1 MKLKRKKIDLK
12 ERTLKGIIDN
22 PNEQKIR
29 DFTNYINLKMKEAN
43 YLITHKIENLDTKEL
58 YNRLKTF
65 FDIYVNPED
74 YLKVLS
80 KMNNKHYVHFIYI
93 KTNMVDKDGNT
104 IEYFGAAT
112 SPTMLYQNSH
122 VDLKTIRK
130 ITNSNEFYI
139 TQTTKTNEKPTHK
152 EKYEKHQQIT
162 LDITN
167 SSIDEESIL
176 FPYLI
181 ELLKKNI
188 LVKDIL
194 YNLKIYINELQYQAK
209 CITSLSKD
217 KDSEYQEIGEKYQQA
232 LIKCYETK
240 PFPRTRRIP
249 VSRHNQRAKK

>member
-29 DFTNYINLKMKEAN
+29 DFTNYISLKIDKAN
-43 YLITHKIENLDTKEL
+43 YLITHKIENLDSKEL
-58 YNRLKTF
+58 YKRLKTF

-80 KMNNKHYVHFIYI
+80 KMNNKHYVHFIHI

-112 SPTMLYQNSH
+112 SPIMFYQNSH
-122 VDLKTIRK
+122 IDLKTIRK
-130 ITNSNEFYI
+130 ITNSNEFFI
-139 TQTTKTNEKPTHK
+139 IQTAKTNEKLACK
-152 EKYEKHQQIT
+152 EKYENHQQMA

-181 ELLKKNI
+181 ELLKKSI
-188 LVKDIL
+188 LIKEIL
-194 YNLKIYINELQYQAK
+194 YNLKLYINELQYQAN

-232 LIKCYETK
+232 LIECYETK
-240 PFPRTRRIP
+240 PFSRKRRIP
-249 VSRHNQRAKK
+249 VSRHNKKVKK